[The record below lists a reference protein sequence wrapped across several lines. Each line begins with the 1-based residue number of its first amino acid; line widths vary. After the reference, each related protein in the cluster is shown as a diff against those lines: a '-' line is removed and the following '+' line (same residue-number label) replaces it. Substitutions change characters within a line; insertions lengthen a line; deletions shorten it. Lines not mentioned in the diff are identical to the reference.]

1 MSIDIMTTKGAAAT
15 TMETDSALLM
25 TIRRAV
31 TLRTAAAL
39 TRAVAD
45 LINTGGISPQTRL
58 PTIREVSDSLG
69 MSRSAVGQAWQEL
82 QVQGLV
88 ESKRR
93 GGTVVIGQPTPPH
106 AKRYESMIRASIA
119 MPVDLG
125 NLWYGDMPRI
135 DLGPAFQ
142 YAVNHPDVGHQFAQQ
157 ITPELR
163 RAVSTTWPFPTE
175 SFLAMHGAVDAL
187 EMSLASLVR
196 PGDRVAVAVPAIARV
211 FDILESLSATPVL
224 IPWRSA
230 GPDLD
235 DLNRALVGKPAAF
248 VYQPNRALPTGR
260 SVTPDWITDAA
271 EILTGTLPILELDQT
286 WPLEGPLS
294 SLGTKLPEQVL
305 HIRSFNYA
313 FGADMRQAVLGGNS
327 RLTDVL
333 WNRLSY
339 SSRYVSRIMQ
349 LAQAYLLTDPD
360 TAGALASWNTEIHRR
375 HHSFAEALRRRGLDV
390 EDYSPP
396 LIWLRVPD
404 QHSVCTRLSTRGI
417 VVHPGSFFQP
427 GTRWDQRISINAAA
441 TSKDVEKL
449 ADEIAMACDPRLA
462 GGA

>member
-1 MSIDIMTTKGAAAT
+1 
-15 TMETDSALLM
+15 METDNALLM

-31 TLRTAAAL
+31 TLRTTAAL

-45 LINTGGISPQTRL
+45 LINTGGISAQAQL

-69 MSRSAVGQAWQEL
+69 MSRSAVGQAWREL
-82 QVQGLV
+82 QAQGLV

-93 GGTVVIGQPTPPH
+93 GGTVVIGHPIPPH

-125 NLWYGDMPRI
+125 NLWYEDMPKI

-142 YAVNHPDVGHQFAQQ
+142 YAVTHPDVGHRFAQQ
-157 ITPELR
+157 ISPELR
-163 RAVSTTWPFPTE
+163 QAVAATWPFQTD

-187 EMSLASLVR
+187 EMSLAALVR
-196 PGDRVAVAVPAIARV
+196 PGDRVAVAVPTIARV

-224 IPWRSA
+224 IPWRPA

-260 SVTPDWITDAA
+260 SVTSEWITDAA
-271 EILTGTLPILELDQT
+271 EIIAGTLPVLELDQT
-286 WPLEGPLS
+286 WPLEGSRL
-294 SLGTKLPEQVL
+294 SLGTELPEQVL
-305 HIRSFNYA
+305 HIRSFNFA

-349 LAQAYLLTDPD
+349 LSQAYLLTDSD
-360 TAGALASWNTEIHRR
+360 TQVALSSWNAEIHRR
-375 HHSFAEALRRRGLDV
+375 HRSFAEALRRRGHEV
-390 EDYSPP
+390 EDASPP
-396 LIWLRVPD
+396 MIWLRVPD
-404 QHSVCTRLSTRGI
+404 EHSVCTRLSTRGI

-441 TSKDVEKL
+441 AGSGFENL
-449 ADEIAMACDPRLA
+449 AEEIAVACDPRLA